1 MTVNTRGRTK
11 KLRESEIPVKSPLNT
26 PVTIDNGK
34 WTNANSKYAVAV
46 ALSRGKYSD
55 LIKQKI
61 HKKS

>member
-55 LIKQKI
+55 
-61 HKKS
+61 